1 MLLINKY
8 SKGDTIIEVLFAISI
23 FSLVAVGGLSI
34 MNKGSAVTQ
43 RALEVTL
50 VRQQID
56 SQAEIL
62 RFLNSSYVKAFSP
75 GASVD
80 SYGSSLETPAYKWA
94 KMVADIG
101 STTHTSASDFG
112 TTTSQ
117 CPGLVADS
125 FIFNT
130 QTTERNKLTNA
141 TFIQP
146 SSYSQVR
153 LDGSG
158 NFLSSDGLWI
168 EAVRPTATE
177 PNEGGI
183 GYIDFHIRACW
194 VSIGQ
199 ASPMTLGTIVRLYEP
214 R

>member
-43 RALEVTL
+43 RALEITL

-80 SYGSSLETPAYKWA
+80 SYGSSPATPAYRWA
-94 KMVADIG
+94 KMVSEIG
-101 STTHTSASDFG
+101 PSHTSASDFG

-130 QTTERNKLTNA
+130 QTTERNKLTNT

-153 LDGSG
+153 IDGSDV
-158 NFLSSDGLWI
+158 FLSSDGLWI
-168 EAVRPTATE
+168 EAVRPTTTE
-177 PNEGGI
+177 SNEGGI

-199 ASPMTLGTIVRLYEP
+199 ARPMTLGTIVRLYEP